1 MKSSMIIPNL
11 WANEELLDMTIGCIK
26 GAYQVVDEMLII
38 NDNQSYAKNVN
49 KGLRA
54 CTGDYIIICNND
66 ISFVQPDW
74 LDHLLKPLQEGYDI
88 SSIRTT
94 DGDGWE
100 TEDKITEGDKFGSIW
115 CMKREVYEKVGL
127 LDESFGNY
135 FEDLDYHKRA
145 ENEDFKV
152 AKNHAGLVEHQGKAT
167 SKTIDPEDKAY
178 NKAMEIYRR
187 KWGKVE

>member
-1 MKSSMIIPNL
+1 MIIPNL

-26 GAYQVVDEMLII
+26 GAYQVVDEMIII

-49 KGLRA
+49 KGLKA
-54 CTGDYIIICNND
+54 CTGGYIIICNND

-88 SSIRTT
+88 SSVRTT

-115 CMKREVYEKVGL
+115 VMKRTVYKEVGL

-135 FEDLDYHKRA
+135 AEDLDYRRRA
-145 ENEDFKV
+145 LNAGLKI

-167 SKTIDPEDKAY
+167 AKTIDPEDKQY
-178 NKAMEIYRR
+178 QEAMIRYKE
-187 KWGKVE
+187 KWGFIE